1 MESITRNVR
10 EIASEERRVYEAAV
24 GHALKENQ
32 QVIIQVVT
40 PPETPKQEPSIEPA
54 EPVCEASGKLPDWCN
69 VYAGLSDDEIA
80 EVEQVVLKRSEMTR
94 SSE

>member
-10 EIASEERRVYEAAV
+10 EIESDERRVYEAAV
-24 GHALKENQ
+24 GHALQENQ
-32 QVIIQVVT
+32 QVVIQVVT
-40 PPETPKQEPSIEPA
+40 PPETPKQEPSIEP
-54 EPVCEASGKLPDWCN
+54 VREASGKLPDWCN